1 MRIFQMI
8 CAKTLKDKIKSELIP
23 KVTSVKPF
31 KDCLKTHKTEV
42 IWACLKYEQKRKLM
56 LFN

>member
-8 CAKTLKDKIKSELIP
+8 CGKTLKDKIKSVLIP

-31 KDCLKTHKTEV
+31 KDCLKAHK
-42 IWACLKYEQKRKLM
+42 
-56 LFN
+56 N